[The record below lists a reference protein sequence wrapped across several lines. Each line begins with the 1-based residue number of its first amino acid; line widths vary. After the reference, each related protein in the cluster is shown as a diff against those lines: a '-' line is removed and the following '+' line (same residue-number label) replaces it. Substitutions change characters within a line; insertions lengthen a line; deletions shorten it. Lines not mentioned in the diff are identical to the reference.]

1 MTIDVKIC
9 GLKTPLAVAAA
20 VDGGAA
26 FIGFNFFQN
35 SPRFVTPDA
44 AAVLAT
50 AVPDT
55 VIRVGLFVDATDDD
69 IGAAVASGALDMLQ
83 LHGSETPARVAKV
96 KERFALPVMKA
107 IAISTADDIA
117 TAHTYEAIAD
127 RLLFDAKAPA
137 GATRPGGNAL
147 SFDWELIAD
156 TDWALPWML
165 AGGLNAENL
174 GEAVIVCGPR
184 AVDVS
189 SGVEDAPGVKNPDKI
204 RQFLALAQTL

>member
-9 GLKTPLAVAAA
+9 GLKTPQAVAAA

-83 LHGSETPARVAKV
+83 LHGSESPGMVAQI
-96 KERFALPVMKA
+96 KERFGLPVMKA

>member
-1 MTIDVKIC
+1 M
-9 GLKTPLAVAAA
+9 
-20 VDGGAA
+20 
-26 FIGFNFFQN
+26 
-35 SPRFVTPDA
+35 
-44 AAVLAT
+44 
-50 AVPDT
+50 
-55 VIRVGLFVDATDDD
+55 
-69 IGAAVASGALDMLQ
+69 
-83 LHGSETPARVAKV
+83 
-96 KERFALPVMKA
+96 
-107 IAISTADDIA
+107 
-117 TAHTYEAIAD
+117 
-127 RLLFDAKAPA
+127 FDAKAPA